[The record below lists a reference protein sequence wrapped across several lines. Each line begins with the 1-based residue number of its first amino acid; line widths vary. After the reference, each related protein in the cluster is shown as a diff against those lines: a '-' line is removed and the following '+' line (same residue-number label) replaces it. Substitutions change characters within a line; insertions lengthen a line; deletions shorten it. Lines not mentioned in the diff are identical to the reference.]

1 MFSVL
6 GISFQYYGIYFV
18 FEVESCEYAKLETF
32 YPMRKLLSKQNGNR
46 EQIPYYYDMSLTKWQ
61 LKRINSYIQE
71 VNEVQAYITESGNST
86 VSTKTAFKSDFVKL

>member
-1 MFSVL
+1 MAFIL
-6 GISFQYYGIYFV
+6 F

-61 LKRINSYIQE
+61 LKRIN
-71 VNEVQAYITESGNST
+71 
-86 VSTKTAFKSDFVKL
+86 

>member
-1 MFSVL
+1 MAFILFLKS
-6 GISFQYYGIYFV
+6 G
-18 FEVESCEYAKLETF
+18 SCEYAKLETF